1 MDTLHR
7 CCAGLDVHKE
17 TVVACVRR
25 VSRDGRVTKEV
36 RTFST
41 MTRELLRL
49 GDWLEEQHV
58 SHVAMESTGVYW
70 KPVYN
75 LLEDRFEVLLVN
87 AQHIKKVPGR
97 KTDVKDCEWIAELL
111 QHGLLRGSFIP
122 DRPIR
127 ELRDL
132 TRQRTQLIRQRA
144 SVVNRVHK
152 VLEDANIKL
161 TSVATD
167 VMGVSCQ
174 QMLEALLA
182 GETDVAKMA
191 DLAQRRMRSKIP
203 QLQLALEGRLTDHHR
218 FLLRMHLDH
227 ILGLEALMGRLTER
241 IEELMVPFAW
251 AEELLDTIPGI
262 NQETAQTLVAELG
275 ANMTQ
280 WPSARHLASWA
291 GLCPGN
297 NESAG
302 KRRTGKTTKGS
313 RWLRRVL
320 VQAAW
325 AAARTKET
333 YLRTHY
339 WRLCKRRGE
348 KRALI
353 GVAHTILVMIYHML
367 SRRVSFHELGPNYL
381 DHQHQDRL
389 VKQLVKRLQ
398 NLGHHV
404 LLTPVPAA

>member
-1 MDTLHR
+1 
-7 CCAGLDVHKE
+7 LDVHKE
-17 TVVACVRR
+17 TVVVCVRQ
-25 VSRDGRVTKEV
+25 VSPNGRVTKEV

-41 MTRELLRL
+41 MTRDLLRL

-75 LLEDRFEVLLVN
+75 LLEGRFTILLVN

-122 DRPIR
+122 ERPVR

-132 TRQRTQLIRQRA
+132 TRQRTQLIRQKA
-144 SVVNRVHK
+144 SVINRIHK

-182 GETDVAKMA
+182 GETNTAKIA
-191 DLAQRRMRSKIP
+191 DLAQRRLRGKIP

-227 ILGLEALMGRLTER
+227 IRALEQLMQRLTER
-241 IEELMVPFAW
+241 IEELIGPFSW

-262 NQETAQTLVAELG
+262 NQETAQSLIAELG
-275 ANMTQ
+275 VNMQQ

-302 KRRTGKTTKGS
+302 KRRSGKTTKGS

-333 YLRTHY
+333 YLRSHY

-353 GVAHTILVMIYHML
+353 AVAHTLLVTIYHML
-367 SRRVSFHELGPNYL
+367 SRRVPYQDLGPMFL
-381 DHQHQDRL
+381 DQQHQDRL

-398 NLGHHV
+398 SLGHQV
-404 LLTPVPAA
+404 TLTPTTAA

>member
-25 VSRDGRVTKEV
+25 VSQKGQVTKEV

-41 MTRELLRL
+41 MTRELLQL
-49 GDWLEEQHV
+49 GDWLEERQV
-58 SHVAMESTGVYW
+58 THVAMESTGVYW

-122 DRPIR
+122 DQPVR

-144 SVVNRVHK
+144 SVVNRIHK

-167 VMGVSCQ
+167 VMGRSCQ
-174 QMLEALLA
+174 EMLEGLLA
-182 GETDVAKMA
+182 GETDTVKLA
-191 DLAQRRMRSKIP
+191 DLAQRRLRSKIP
-203 QLQLALEGRLTDHHR
+203 QLRLALEGRLTDHHR

-227 ILGLEALMGRLTER
+227 IRALEALMGRLSER
-241 IEELMVPFAW
+241 IEELMLPFAW
-251 AEELLDTIPGI
+251 AEQLLDTIPGI
-262 NQETAQTLVAELG
+262 NRETAQSLIAELG
-275 ANMTQ
+275 ANMAQ
-280 WPSARHLASWA
+280 WPTDRHLASWA

-302 KRRTGKTTKGS
+302 KRRSGKTTKGS
-313 RWLRRVL
+313 PWLRRVL

-325 AAARTKET
+325 AAARSKET
-333 YLRTHY
+333 YLRAHY
-339 WRLCKRRGE
+339 WRLCKRRGQ

-353 GVAHTILVMIYHML
+353 GVAHTLLVTIYHML
-367 SRRVSFHELGPNYL
+367 SRRVPYRELGALYL
-381 DHQHQDRL
+381 ERQHEDRV
-389 VKQLVKRLQ
+389 VKQLVKRLEK
-398 NLGHHV
+398 LGHCV
-404 LLTPVPAA
+404 TLTPAPAA